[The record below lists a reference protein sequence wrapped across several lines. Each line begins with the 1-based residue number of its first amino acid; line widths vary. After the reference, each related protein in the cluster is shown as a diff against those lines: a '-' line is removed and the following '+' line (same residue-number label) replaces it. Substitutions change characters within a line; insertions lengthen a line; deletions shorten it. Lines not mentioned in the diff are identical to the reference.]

1 MYRLYE
7 KQTNNQLTKKIDRVE
22 RMSDKLEEI
31 QKFVIGRNTFVVDS
45 GQTHNLH
52 CGTSGYIF
60 GLLLSFKKK
69 CNKQNW
75 LDSGHTNGRLHWEI
89 SGEPKNWKTAS
100 GRRIKTLISL
110 ISHHPQSSLS

>member
-31 QKFVIGRNTFVVDS
+31 QKFVIGRNTFVVNS

-110 ISHHPQSSLS
+110 ISHHPNHP